1 MKLIIVKG
9 CEFMKGKEVVKALGV
24 AVAGTL
30 VDKAVEN
37 APEII
42 DRITKKK
49 EEKNFFEENK
59 NWIFIIILSIFVTK
73 LDYINMFENAILNSI
88 INMIFGI
95 IVLVLLCLFYY
106 EEKNT
111 FKINSW
117 FIRTLVVSL
126 IILGLINS
134 FYHIIYA
141 ISNLFAFI
149 L

>member
-1 MKLIIVKG
+1 
-9 CEFMKGKEVVKALGV
+9 MKGKEVVKALGV